1 MKIDI
6 SDKRF
11 NPYIHLSNAL
21 FEWVCENWSYFD
33 TLIVDIRTSVLGDDR
48 IIASFDGDYCGY
60 DFDTD
65 WYEGGEVE
73 LLGITPLHEIGEAK
87 YKLWFKEV
95 KLWITRS

>member
-11 NPYIHLSNAL
+11 SPYDHLSAKLYDWASDNL
-21 FEWVCENWSYFD
+21 DCFD

-48 IIASFDGDYCGY
+48 IIAEFDVDCGY
-60 DFDTD
+60 NFNTD
-65 WYEGGEVE
+65 WYEGGELE

-87 YKLWFKEV
+87 YKL
-95 KLWITRS
+95 